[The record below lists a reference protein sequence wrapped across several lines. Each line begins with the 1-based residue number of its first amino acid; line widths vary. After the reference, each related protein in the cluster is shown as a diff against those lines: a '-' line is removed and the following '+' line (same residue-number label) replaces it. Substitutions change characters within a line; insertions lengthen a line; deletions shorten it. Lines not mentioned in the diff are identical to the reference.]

1 MLRVLR
7 PGGRLLILE
16 FGMPDQDAF
25 GKLYRSYLTHL
36 LPRIGGA
43 LSGDRAAY
51 TLPRRHGARLA
62 RRGDPSR

>member
-7 PGGRLLILE
+7 PGGKLLILE

-51 TLPRRHGARLA
+51 HTRRHGAGLA
-62 RRGDPSR
+62 GRGDPAR